1 VFDSIAEYPWL
12 VVAACAVRPV
22 SPRSPREGATGAG
35 SADDTDDTDVFEARR
50 LAGSPSTRAERAG
63 TAPTA
68 GAFFR
73 FIPLAAALLALIFA
87 TTRLTGAANIATRD
101 QHWRVGIAAAC
112 GVAALALFHLR
123 RRPLEL
129 ALGAGLVLVG
139 GSTLERARGNV
150 VFAERN
156 FYGERTVRE
165 VGPVFTL
172 AHGTTT
178 HGMQFAD
185 SARREIPLAYY
196 HRGGPVG
203 ELFRSLPLSPF
214 PLRVAVVGLGTGA
227 IAAYGRPGDQF
238 HFYEID
244 PAMERL
250 AWGGRGKESDLPW
263 FSYLNDSDADIRV
276 ILGDGR
282 LRMAEAADSSYDL
295 IILDAFS
302 SDAIPV
308 HLLTREALAMFVEK
322 LAPEGILAVHLSNRY
337 LSLDRVVA
345 AAAGDLGLPARHR
358 VKGTT
363 NADRPKGYFG
373 SSWAAIARDTLP
385 LAPLPVTWLPLE
397 PRPGF
402 RVWSDDYSNVLSVF
416 RWRR

>member
-1 VFDSIAEYPWL
+1 V
-12 VVAACAVRPV
+12 
-22 SPRSPREGATGAG
+22 
-35 SADDTDDTDVFEARR
+35 
-50 LAGSPSTRAERAG
+50 TRFAPL
-63 TAPTA
+63 TASL
-68 GAFFR
+68 
-73 FIPLAAALLALIFA
+73 IALIFA
-87 TTRLTGAANIATRD
+87 TTRLTGAGNIATRD
-101 QHWRVGIAAAC
+101 QHWRVGVAGAC
-112 GVAALALFHLR
+112 GVAALALFRLR
-123 RRPLEL
+123 HRPLEL
-129 ALGAGLVLVG
+129 ALGAGLVLVA
-139 GSTLERARGNV
+139 GSTVERERANI

-165 VGPVFTL
+165 VGPVYTL

-185 SARREIPLAYY
+185 SGRRDIPLAYY

-203 ELFRSLPLSPF
+203 ELFRSLPLSPL
-214 PLRVAVVGLGTGA
+214 PLRVAVIGLGTGA
-227 IAAYGRPGDQF
+227 IAAYGEPGDRF
-238 HFYEID
+238 DFYEID

-250 AWGGRGKESDLPW
+250 AWGGASDGSDGSDTSEGDGAGGW
-263 FSYLNDSDADIRV
+263 FSYLGDSEAEVRV

-282 LRMAEAADSSYDL
+282 LRMAEAADGSYDL
-295 IILDAFS
+295 ILLDAFS

-345 AAAGDLGLPARHR
+345 AAAEDLGLPARHR

-363 NADRPKGYFG
+363 REDRPKGYFG
-373 SSWAAIARDTLP
+373 SSWAAIARDTLA
-385 LAPLPVTWLPLE
+385 LGPLPVTWLPLE
-397 PRPGF
+397 PRPGV
-402 RVWSDDYSNVLSVF
+402 RVWTDDYSNVVAVF